1 MMGTF
6 NYNVIWGDA
15 HPGLPIVTF
24 FCSNYMSE
32 LLSSVHGQGRRL
44 ATALKWKLDQK
55 ANDGPVGADGN
66 GAEIGAP
73 SNGDGSIDASSADG
87 SEKQVQTEAPGDGN
101 GLNEN
106 ATTGKGAP
114 SSALLSTQS
123 SLPVVLFVVALTL
136 L

>member
-55 ANDGPVGADGN
+55 ANDGPVGADG
-66 GAEIGAP
+66 
-73 SNGDGSIDASSADG
+73 DGSIDASSEDG

-106 ATTGKGAP
+106 ATTGKGAA
-114 SSALLSTQS
+114 SSAHLSTQS